1 MDYSMIK
8 WQATSMRTYVPVGEV
23 KQEIAVDGAAE
34 VLALAGATVHGG
46 TRHRPPSHGCVPSPA
61 EVDAPPQQ
69 GLVDGP
75 PPQRAHLVRAAEDI
89 ICLREPAE
97 DEIYTARPG
106 ANPPSPSSGDGG
118 GDVDDG
124 DVHDGNTKA
133 CSGWLGFLLIV
144 PNLRC
149 VRWCA
154 IRINHV
160 RRELRFFF

>member
-1 MDYSMIK
+1 MIK

-97 DEIYTARPG
+97 DEIQHVLGQTSPVPPAATAAATSTTGTR
-106 ANPPSPSSGDGG
+106 
-118 GDVDDG
+118 
-124 DVHDGNTKA
+124 
-133 CSGWLGFLLIV
+133 
-144 PNLRC
+144 R
-149 VRWCA
+149 
-154 IRINHV
+154 HV
-160 RRELRFFF
+160 QVG